1 MEEYCET
8 SARSRNKLCSSFCN
22 SCATSVASAMA
33 SAQWLS
39 HTCRTWQGA
48 PCEVN
53 QKSMNALQLMIEEAV
68 LRLNNIIS
76 EMSLMSAADRHD
88 LFVRQKFEDFRVL
101 PAD

>member
-68 LRLNNIIS
+68 LRLNNIKTLALPS
-76 EMSLMSAADRHD
+76 SCFVTDNPGTLAA
-88 LFVRQKFEDFRVL
+88 RV
-101 PAD
+101 